1 MWPERPKSAAGY
13 TMKTGLEPHAMLW
26 KGSCTSRIVA
36 YIRDREAEISRPG
49 RVTPH
54 RSSITTGS
62 GVCKALKV
70 TDVKPP
76 TPPDG
81 ENTVM

>member
-1 MWPERPKSAAGY
+1 
-13 TMKTGLEPHAMLW
+13 
-26 KGSCTSRIVA
+26 VA

-81 ENTVM
+81 ENTVMY